1 MSPKTGTCRP
11 LYNVYD
17 VNLNSPVV
25 HLRGILK
32 LAATKSTI
40 YRNGSMAQ
48 WFYDCSKAADVG
60 LTGAFYRYRD

>member
-11 LYNVYD
+11 LYNIYD

-40 YRNGSMAQ
+40 YRNENMAQ
-48 WFYDCSKAADVG
+48 WIYNCSKTADVG
-60 LTGAFYRYRD
+60 LSDAFYRNRD